1 MRSDYIENIENNIEN
16 NIDLKEKEF
25 NKRQEFMLESKMGQ
39 VLNSCLDAGIKAICP
54 SLIDN
59 EIIEIKDAIIENGL
73 EGGIKEVVSSIKEYG
88 KSTLGLITGNFENIS
103 QIEMA
108 VKRGGII
115 DTLSDVLDVAINSA
129 TKNCSITKDVA
140 NLLKKGKNAM
150 IKDFSKSFSNELLK
164 EQKTLE
170 KIEELVNEWKEKYN
184 EKDLEGMEKIYKKIE
199 RQNKKVIPIKNIV
212 ESTQNI
218 ENLHNLI
225 KNNNGEFNL
234 SEEELELAQ
243 KL

>member
-1 MRSDYIENIENNIEN
+1 MNI
-16 NIDLKEKEF
+16 KEEEL
-25 NKRQEFMLESKMGQ
+25 NKKQEFILESKMGRI
-39 VLNSCLDAGIKAICP
+39 LNSCLDAGIKAVCP
-54 SLIDN
+54 NIIDD
-59 EIIEIKDAIIENGL
+59 ELIEIKDAIIENGL

-103 QIEMA
+103 QIEVA

-129 TKNCSITKDVA
+129 TKNGSITKDVA

-199 RQNKKVIPIKNIV
+199 MQNKKVIPIKNIV

-225 KNNNGEFNL
+225 KNNNGKFNL